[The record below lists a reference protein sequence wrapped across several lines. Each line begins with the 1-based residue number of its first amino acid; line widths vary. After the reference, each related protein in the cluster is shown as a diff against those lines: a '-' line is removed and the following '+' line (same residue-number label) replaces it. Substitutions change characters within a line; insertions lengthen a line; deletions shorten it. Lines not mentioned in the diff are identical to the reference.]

1 MCRLKYWK
9 TITYGNKKQYDV
21 KPCLKYAKVTGRCMC
36 VALSIEKTLH
46 IVMKD
51 HYVKPY
57 LKYAKVLKYHVLL
70 PSNTRMKIT
79 LTFHVLDLHQL
90 NHD

>member
-1 MCRLKYWK
+1 
-9 TITYGNKKQYDV
+9 
-21 KPCLKYAKVTGRCMC
+21 MC
-36 VALSIEKTLH
+36 VALSIEKPLH
-46 IVMKD
+46 MVMKD

-57 LKYAKVLKYHVLL
+57 LKYHVLL

-90 NHD
+90 TALVVSPFCVFHKVLLLPTYPLSLRRN